1 MEFFWN
7 YIEKQ
12 ILAPPAAFAIKSKG
26 RPIPEENDKYRTC
39 FQRDRDRIIHSKS
52 FRRLKTKT
60 QVFIKPY
67 GDHFRTRLTH
77 TLEVMQISRSIARA
91 LHLNE
96 DLTEAIALGHDLG
109 HTPFGHAGE
118 RSLADIMGN
127 FRHNEHS
134 LRVVDILEKN
144 GKGLNL
150 THEVRDGILNHS
162 GSLKAE
168 TLEGRIVNL
177 SDRIAYVNHDID
189 DALRGDLIKF
199 DDLPKS
205 AVKLLG
211 NTSGERIESMLLSV
225 IKYSDDLDDII
236 MAPDVYEAM
245 NDMREFL
252 FERVYRTDLA
262 NELEYELK
270 FHLEKLFNYYL
281 ENIDEVPEFIR
292 KVSGGDNKRAV
303 CDYIAGMSDDYAMRK
318 FKELGFIV

>member
-1 MEFFWN
+1 MEYFWN

-26 RPIPEENDKYRTC
+26 RMIPEENDKFRTC

-118 RSLADIMGN
+118 RSLAGIMGG
-127 FRHNEHS
+127 FHHNEHS

-150 THEVRDGILNHS
+150 TYEVRDGILNHS
-162 GSLKAE
+162 GGLKAE
-168 TLEGRIVNL
+168 TLEGRIVNI

-189 DALRGDLIKF
+189 DALRGNLIEF
-199 DDLPKS
+199 DDLPES

-211 NTSGERIESMLLSV
+211 NTSGERIDSMVLSV
-225 IKYSDDLDDII
+225 IEYSDDLNDIK
-236 MAPDVYEAM
+236 MSPDVYGAM
-245 NDMREFL
+245 NDLRDFL
-252 FERVYRTDLA
+252 FKRVYRTEFA
-262 NELEYELK
+262 NRLEYELK
-270 FHLEKLFNYYL
+270 FHLEKLFEYYL
-281 ENIDEVPEFIR
+281 ENINEVPQFIR
-292 KVSGGDNKRAV
+292 DVSDGDNKRAV
-303 CDYIAGMSDDYAMRK
+303 CDYIAGMSDDYAMNK
-318 FKELGFIV
+318 FKELKFIY